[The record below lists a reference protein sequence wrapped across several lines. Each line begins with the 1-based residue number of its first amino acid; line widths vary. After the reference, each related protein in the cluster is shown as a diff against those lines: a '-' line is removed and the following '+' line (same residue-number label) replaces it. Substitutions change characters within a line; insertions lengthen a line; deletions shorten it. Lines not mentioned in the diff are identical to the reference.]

1 MSTEIQ
7 TNTATTVEVLQ
18 SIPASADLVTVS
30 EYVRRKHAMDL
41 AIDPLATP
49 ISKPTVSKKIKEGYI
64 QIVELNGNK
73 FIDWNVYKNLPFRRY
88 FQMPIKKE
96 KKTTF

>member
-1 MSTEIQ
+1 MSAEQ

-30 EYVRRKHAMDL
+30 EYVRRKHAIDL

-49 ISKPTVSKKIKEGYI
+49 ISKPTISKKIKEGYI
-64 QIVELNGNK
+64 QIVEINGNK

-88 FQMPIKKE
+88 FQMPIKRE
-96 KKTTF
+96 KKTTV

>member
-30 EYVRRKHAMDL
+30 EYVRRKHAIDL